1 MAISAISYRHLIRLP
16 NVLPL
21 LSATC
26 LSRLAE
32 RMFAWAIVFH
42 ALAVFR
48 SPSLAGW
55 ISFAAMAPGIAVS
68 PLAGA
73 FLDRGGA
80 ARGIVVDL
88 VFSTVLVMAL
98 AVAVFLNRGSPPI
111 MLLLVTIYALTSP
124 LSVAGVRV
132 LLPRLVPVRALDRA
146 NALDTAIH
154 AIVDVVA
161 PSLAGALMGCFGSIA
176 TFVTIAVGYA
186 AAAIGIALVH
196 DDTGPSQ
203 SPRNLFPEAWDGLIC
218 VIRGKLLRGL
228 AIGYALNLVTWGI
241 LVVAVPV
248 AIAQH
253 FAAGA
258 WETYS
263 GLLWAGVGL
272 AGGIGA
278 IFAGHLRT
286 LGREVTV
293 MTACMA
299 VTAVAIWPVAASFG
313 VQGLVLGLVMAG
325 LLAGAIDVGLLTLR
339 QRRTEPGRLGRVL
352 AVSISL
358 NTSGFPIGTALG
370 GMLAAWS
377 PTSAFVAAAMASL
390 LGALATYGLIPAED
404 RDP

>member
-1 MAISAISYRHLIRLP
+1 MATSAISYRQLIRLP

-42 ALAVFR
+42 ALAVFQ
-48 SPSLAGW
+48 SPALAGW
-55 ISFAAMAPGIAVS
+55 ISFAATAPGLAVS

-73 FLDRGGA
+73 FLDRAGA

-98 AVAVFLNRGSPPI
+98 AVAVLLNRASPPI

-124 LSVAGVRV
+124 LSLAGVRV

-146 NALDTAIH
+146 NALDTAVH

-161 PSLAGALMGCFGSIA
+161 PSLAGALMGFSGSIA
-176 TFVTIAVGYA
+176 TFITIAVAYA
-186 AAAIGIALVH
+186 GAAIGIALVH
-196 DDTGPSQ
+196 GETGPSR
-203 SPRNLFPEAWDGLIC
+203 SRRNLFPEAWDGLIY

-258 WETYS
+258 WEAYS

-286 LGREVTV
+286 FGREVTV
-293 MTACMA
+293 MTACMV
-299 VTAVAIWPVAASFG
+299 VTAVAVWPVASSFG
-313 VQGLVLGLVMAG
+313 VQGLVLGLVTAG
-325 LLAGAIDVGLLTLR
+325 LLAGPIDVGLLTLR

-352 AVSISL
+352 AVSISI

-370 GMLAAWS
+370 GMLVAWS
-377 PTSAFVAAAMASL
+377 PTSAFVAAALASV